1 VLFQTNIGHAGEFID
16 EILKK
21 RKPDK
26 SPPILMSDALPSNN
40 PTGMPALHAACN
52 SHSRRQFVDVI
63 HPFPDEFEWVLQYYK

>member
-1 VLFQTNIGHAGEFID
+1 LFQTNIGHAGEFID

-40 PTGMPALHAACN
+40 LNGMPVLHATCN
-52 SHSRRQFVDVI
+52 SHARHHFVDMI
-63 HPFPDEFEWVLQYYK
+63 H